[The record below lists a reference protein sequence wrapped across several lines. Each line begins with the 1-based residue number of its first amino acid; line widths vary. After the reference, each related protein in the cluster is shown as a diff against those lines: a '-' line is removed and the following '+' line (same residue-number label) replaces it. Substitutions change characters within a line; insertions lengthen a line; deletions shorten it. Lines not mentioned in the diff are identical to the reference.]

1 MDEGQTKQRQRSNQ
15 RENNEAERTLFV
27 RNIGWDTDEAEF
39 REFMES
45 FGQLKYAVLCKT
57 RGDLMDKVDGEEQKV
72 A

>member
-1 MDEGQTKQRQRSNQ
+1 M
-15 RENNEAERTLFV
+15 

-57 RGDLMDKVDGEEQKV
+57 RGDLMDKVDGEEQKAAQV
-72 A
+72 NHKGTGFVNFLKKEDADALLELS